1 MTSYFELTTPTTQA
15 FSFRPV
21 LDDTTYNVTV
31 PWSLF
36 GQRYYVT
43 CQTLSGD
50 LVFNVPLIGSPSGQ
64 DIYSLSWEPNTVT
77 VTTSIP
83 HGFKPGTLVNL
94 TIAGVLPASYDG
106 LHSCLILNQT
116 QFTYSMASNPGAVTA
131 TGSAFYNINL
141 AAGYFTTST
150 LVYRAKNQS
159 FEVNP

>member
-21 LDDTTYNVTV
+21 LDGTTYNVTV

-106 LHSCLILNQT
+106 LHSCLRATNAKPLPIQQSSAPVLTGGLLHILI
-116 QFTYSMASNPGAVTA
+116 
-131 TGSAFYNINL
+131 TGFKAIHSD
-141 AAGYFTTST
+141 
-150 LVYRAKNQS
+150 Q
-159 FEVNP
+159 